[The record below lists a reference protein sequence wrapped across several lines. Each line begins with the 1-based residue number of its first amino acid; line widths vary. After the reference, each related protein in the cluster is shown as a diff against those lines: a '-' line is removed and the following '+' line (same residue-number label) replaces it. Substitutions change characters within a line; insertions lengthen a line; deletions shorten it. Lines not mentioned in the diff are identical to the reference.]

1 MTTTTTQDDVLY
13 VSGNKLKLSDLKK
26 VLGNDISTFATT
38 IKEIQGLPIDV
49 SLDKISR
56 IYTEQGGRAVGCED
70 TTFGSGELASYIK
83 QVTEEC
89 ERNEGDLY
97 SALRAIAP
105 KRQYFD
111 YTSIFSFKDET
122 HEAMFECKMKC
133 EICPRTATGM
143 IDPFA
148 IPIEYDLIMRV
159 NGKTTILCA
168 NQPIE
173 NPGKLSIA
181 QQTDIRHLVHPR
193 YFSVGAYNNWRRET
207 YK

>member
-1 MTTTTTQDDVLY
+1 MTTTQDDVLY
-13 VSGNKLKLSDLKK
+13 VTGNKLKLADLKII
-26 VLGNDISTFATT
+26 LGDGISTFATK
-38 IKEIQGLPIDV
+38 IKENQGIPVDV

-56 IYTEQGGRAVGCED
+56 IYIEQGGRAVGCED

-83 QVTEEC
+83 QLTDEC
-89 ERNEGDLY
+89 ENNEGDLY
-97 SALRAIAP
+97 NALRAIAP

-122 HEAMFECKMKC
+122 HEASFECRMKC
-133 EICPRTATGM
+133 EICPRTAAGM

-148 IPIEYDLIMRV
+148 IPIEYDLIMQV
-159 NGKTTILCA
+159 NGKTTVLCA

-181 QQTDIRHLVHPR
+181 KQPAIRHLVHPR